1 MRTSTI
7 ATLAFTAAALTTTI
21 ASAAGFVGNTVAA
34 APVRNV
40 VAMSQT
46 STMSMLLA
54 LPIKVIMCSG
64 AGESPVF
71 VATGLATA
79 RATGSTYTIDATLIN
94 VTTTRF
100 LIRNTGMSNNGI
112 LKVNFGGM
120 TQSMVF
126 DRSQPS
132 PGSAGSLTGQDV
144 AYLGGSGFWNAQ
156 AIWSSPIKVG
166 AAAVQNDAYNMLTI
180 NFSTCFMAGNFIQF
194 NVDTDKAG

>member
-7 ATLAFTAAALTTTI
+7 ATLALTAAALTTTI

-40 VAMSQT
+40 VAMSQA
-46 STMSMLLA
+46 STMPMLLA

-64 AGESPVF
+64 AAESPVF
-71 VATGLATA
+71 VATGLTTA
-79 RATGSTYTIDATLIN
+79 LATGSTYTIQATLIN

-126 DRSQPS
+126 DRTQPS
-132 PGSAGSLTGQDV
+132 PGSAGSLTGQDLV
-144 AYLGGSGFWNAQ
+144 ESYQGGSRGRAERC
-156 AIWSSPIKVG
+156 
-166 AAAVQNDAYNMLTI
+166 VQHAHHQLLDVLHGWQLH
-180 NFSTCFMAGNFIQF
+180 SIQCRHR
-194 NVDTDKAG
+194 